1 MEKLTREGLLSL
13 EAYAGKRDQFREEV
27 MAHKRNRRLS
37 LGTNATLY
45 FEDRLT
51 MQYQVQEML
60 RIERIFEAAGIED
73 ELAAYNPLIP
83 DGANWKA
90 TFMIEFPEVDERN
103 AMLRRLIDIENKVWM
118 QVGDLEKIWPIADE
132 DMDRTDADKTSAV
145 HFMRFE
151 LNAEQMAALKDG
163 AELAAGIDH
172 ENYQVEVRP
181 VAENIR
187 ESLLAD
193 LQ

>member
-132 DMDRTDADKTSAV
+132 DMDRTNADKTSAV

-151 LNAEQMAALKDG
+151 LNSEQMAALKDG

>member
-1 MEKLTREGLLSL
+1 
-13 EAYAGKRDQFREEV
+13 
-27 MAHKRNRRLS
+27 
-37 LGTNATLY
+37 
-45 FEDRLT
+45 
-51 MQYQVQEML
+51 
-60 RIERIFEAAGIED
+60 
-73 ELAAYNPLIP
+73 
-83 DGANWKA
+83 
-90 TFMIEFPEVDERN
+90 MIEFPEVDERN

-151 LNAEQMAALKDG
+151 LSAEQMAALKDG

-187 ESLLAD
+187 ESLVRD
-193 LQ
+193 LD

>member
-1 MEKLTREGLLSL
+1 M
-13 EAYAGKRDQFREEV
+13 
-27 MAHKRNRRLS
+27 H
-37 LGTNATLY
+37 
-45 FEDRLT
+45 
-51 MQYQVQEML
+51 
-60 RIERIFEAAGIED
+60 FEAAGIED

-172 ENYQVEVRP
+172 ENYQVELRP

-187 ESLLAD
+187 ESLVRD
-193 LQ
+193 LD